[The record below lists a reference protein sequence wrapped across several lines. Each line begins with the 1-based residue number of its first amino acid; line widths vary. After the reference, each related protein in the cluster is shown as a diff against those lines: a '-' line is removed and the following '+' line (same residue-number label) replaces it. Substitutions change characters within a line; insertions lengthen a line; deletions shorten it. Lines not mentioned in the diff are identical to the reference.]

1 MDEVWLHRGMLL
13 EEHPRA
19 MTVLPRRT
27 MVLENHFVAAWNCQL
42 QRKRAEDKET
52 IRRQE

>member
-1 MDEVWLHRGMLL
+1 MPQKESVQDVPQRGKIKKFK
-13 EEHPRA
+13 
-19 MTVLPRRT
+19 T
-27 MVLENHFVAAWNCQL
+27 NHFVAAWNCQL